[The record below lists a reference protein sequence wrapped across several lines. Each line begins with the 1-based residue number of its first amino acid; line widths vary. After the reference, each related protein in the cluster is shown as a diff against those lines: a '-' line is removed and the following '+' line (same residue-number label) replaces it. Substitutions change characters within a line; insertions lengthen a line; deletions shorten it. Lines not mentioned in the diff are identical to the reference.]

1 MTRTGRRLCIPT
13 AVINL
18 GQLARLF
25 NKFLSTSP
33 LLLWTFAYA
42 EDGSVEGC
50 GSSGVYDGDLEPV
63 DCAVLF
69 EEYPA
74 LA

>member
-1 MTRTGRRLCIPT
+1 MI
-13 AVINL
+13 
-18 GQLARLF
+18 
-25 NKFLSTSP
+25 SP

-69 EEYPA
+69 LWNTRRQQEVHVREAKGPRE
-74 LA
+74 